1 MENDAKPD
9 NKVFFNLTKRVIDML
24 FAITFV
30 IAFSPIYITTAIIIW
45 LQDKHTPFY
54 FQKRVGYKGRFF
66 DFYKFRSMVMNAD
79 DLLFKDPEL
88 YKQIRSGNNKIVND
102 PRVTKFGRFIRKY
115 SIDEFPQMLNV
126 IKGDMSVVGPRALR
140 PDEFELYKS
149 KSEDNAKKLEK
160 ITSVKPGITG
170 YWQVYG
176 RSNISFDQRIDMDYY
191 YADHQSPWFELILLL
206 KTPLAIIKGEGAY

>member
-1 MENDAKPD
+1 MSL
-9 NKVFFNLTKRVIDML
+9 NLAIKRLIDL
-24 FAITFV
+24 AFAITFIIV
-30 IAFSPIYITTAIIIW
+30 FSPVYILAALIIW
-45 LQDKHTPFY
+45 FQDKHTPFY
-54 FQKRVGYKGRFF
+54 FQKRVGYSGEHF
-66 DFYKFRSMVMNAD
+66 DFYKFRSMIMDAD

-140 PDEFELYKS
+140 PDEFELYRS
-149 KSEDNAKKLEK
+149 KSEENAKKLEK

-170 YWQVYG
+170 YWQVHG
-176 RSNISFDQRIDMDYY
+176 RSNISFDQRIDMDCY
-191 YADHQSPWFELILLL
+191 YADHQSILFDLTLLL
-206 KTPLAIIKGEGAY
+206 RTPLAIVKGEGAY